1 MIQDTLNKNHY
12 IAESGKIIIH
22 KDDTFDDETK
32 TYHTATTSIWL
43 GRNYSIANY
52 KEVIEK

>member
-43 GRNYSIANY
+43 GRNDSIDNY